1 MRNPGLRGFL
11 KEANVRFGVAG
22 HFRTSTRAAA
32 GSALP
37 LRTDIVSLTHHVRKV
52 PIPEMYRA
60 RRHRAL
66 PPGAI
71 AEPDLASQANAFP
84 LPPLINV

>member
-1 MRNPGLRGFL
+1 
-11 KEANVRFGVAG
+11 
-22 HFRTSTRAAA
+22 
-32 GSALP
+32 
-37 LRTDIVSLTHHVRKV
+37 V

-84 LPPLINV
+84 LPH